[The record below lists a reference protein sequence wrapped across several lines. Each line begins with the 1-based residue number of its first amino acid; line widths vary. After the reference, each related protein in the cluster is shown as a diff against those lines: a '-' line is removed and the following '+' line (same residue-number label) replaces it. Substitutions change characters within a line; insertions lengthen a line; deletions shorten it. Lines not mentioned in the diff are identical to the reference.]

1 MAQSAVW
8 GHSPILRQNR
18 NSKLAIEKLSKRG
31 LRRCTKFGRARSNN
45 ERKITLLLI
54 LHFIWDF
61 RI

>member
-45 ERKITLLLI
+45 ERKMTLLFLF
-54 LHFIWDF
+54 L
-61 RI
+61 